1 MEAAA
6 LCVRL
11 LMLEFILLAT
21 GVQKSYSVYGD
32 AVFLRIR
39 PNRQQHFSYHPISFQ
54 CEGGDG
60 SSQLRGVRSSEEINP
75 ACQSKTTST
84 GFVCTIS
91 NIYVADSGEYW
102 CETKGGQRSNSVNIT
117 VTDGSVILASPALPV
132 LEGGTVTLSCK
143 KKTTT
148 HHLSA
153 VFYKDGVLIESSSTG
168 DLIINNV
175 NKSHEGF
182 YKCSTHDAGES
193 PGSWLA
199 VRDAPP
205 SDSGTTRTLNPAEIT
220 VTILFL
226 ALLLLAVGFLYI
238 RNRRDLPSYQSVVI
252 YFSSKIQAAASH
264 SGQDNQMVSGDEPA
278 DNESSLTYE
287 VVFPQQRKTKDS
299 ADAADNDHHVETNQS
314 RKPQTDKDEDKVVY
328 YTLKLSDT
336 SHDLQHDDTGDT

>member
-21 GVQKSYSVYGD
+21 TGQKSYAVYGD
-32 AVFLRIR
+32 ALCLRIH
-39 PNRQQHFSYHPISFQ
+39 PNRQQYFEYHSVSFH
-54 CEGGDG
+54 CDG
-60 SSQLRGVRSSEEINP
+60 PDSLSLLRRVNSSEQINP
-75 ACQSKTTST
+75 ACQNKRTST
-84 GFVCTIS
+84 GFICTIS

-117 VTDGSVILASPALPV
+117 VTDGSVILDIPALPV
-132 LEGGTVTLSCK
+132 LEGGAVTLSCK

-153 VFYKDGVLIESSSTG
+153 DFYKDGVQIESSSTG

-205 SDSGTTRTLNPAEIT
+205 SDGNTRTLSPAEIT

-238 RNRRDLPSYQSVVI
+238 RNRRDLPSYQSVVFC
-252 YFSSKIQAAASH
+252 FSSKIQAATSH

-299 ADAADNDHHVETNQS
+299 ADAADDDHHVETNQS
-314 RKPQTDKDEDKVVY
+314 RKPQTDKDEDEVVY
-328 YTLKLSDT
+328 STLKISDM
-336 SHDLQHDDTGDT
+336 SHDHQHAGTGDT